1 MTPRFDGAIKQR
13 DGSGPITTSGPTWGS
28 ALKSAMILKATAG
41 ILRPGPTENGGINA
55 AAESCASSRPGTYQT
70 LPFWFRFSLS
80 VSRKAVAEDSWVVS
94 KFLVFGVI
102 GAALLVQGCVAAN
115 VVGGTV
121 GAGVFV
127 GKTAIKGAVGTGK
140 VVYKGGKATVS
151 HISTRDAAPTRY
163 CDNTYGTYSTSSQGQ
178 SYCP

>member
-1 MTPRFDGAIKQR
+1 M
-13 DGSGPITTSGPTWGS
+13 
-28 ALKSAMILKATAG
+28 L
-41 ILRPGPTENGGINA
+41 
-55 AAESCASSRPGTYQT
+55 
-70 LPFWFRFSLS
+70 
-80 VSRKAVAEDSWVVS
+80 S
-94 KFLVFGVI
+94 KFLMSGVI

-140 VVYKGGKATVS
+140 VVYKGSRATVS
-151 HISTRDAAPTRY
+151 HISSRNAAPTLF
-163 CDNTYGTYSTSSQGQ
+163 CGNAYGTNSSSSQGQ